1 MAYQEVTKQ
10 QIISGMLAA
19 IESLDLPDEEILNE
33 EDAENVIFTAYEGAC
48 GIVNPDPNHFPPVRD

>member
-10 QIISGMLAA
+10 QIISGILAA

-33 EDAENVIFTAYEGAC
+33 EDAENVIFTAYEAAC
-48 GIVNPDPNHFPPVRD
+48 YTVNPDKQFPPVRM